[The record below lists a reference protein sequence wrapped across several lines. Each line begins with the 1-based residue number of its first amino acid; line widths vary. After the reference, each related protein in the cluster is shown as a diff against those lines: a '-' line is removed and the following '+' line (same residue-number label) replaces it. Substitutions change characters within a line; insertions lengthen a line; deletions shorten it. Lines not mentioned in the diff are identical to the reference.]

1 MGSNLEFNQ
10 TMKNTTNLRVSHRYV
25 RLTDTSFNIFGS
37 SVILG
42 MTNNPAFPNPL
53 VPLATL
59 SALQTDYAQKLAA
72 NLTGGTVAT
81 AAKNKARAALT
92 DGLRRQ
98 GIYVQGV
105 ANEMITLLSSGYSSV
120 SQNRAQTQLVR
131 PWIRKILNEDTGK
144 LTLRVTPIA
153 NARNYQVQIQV
164 GGGEWQEAGIFPQAR
179 RLVVANLTSG
189 TVYNIRVRAIGGSTG
204 YSEWSNVTSRM
215 SL

>member
-1 MGSNLEFNQ
+1 
-10 TMKNTTNLRVSHRYV
+10 MKDTTNLRVSHRYA
-25 RLTDTSFNIFGS
+25 RLKDTSLSIFGS
-37 SVILG
+37 SVIHA
-42 MTNNPAFPNPL
+42 MTNNPAFSNPL
-53 VPLATL
+53 VPLTTL

-81 AAKNKARAALT
+81 AAKNQARAALT

-105 ANEMITLLSSGYSSV
+105 ANELTTLLSSGFASV
-120 SQNRAQTQLVR
+120 NQNRSQTALAK
-131 PWIRKILNEDTGK
+131 PGIRKILNEGTEK

-164 GGGEWQEAGIFPQAR
+164 GGGAWQEAGIFPQAR
-179 RLVVANLTSG
+179 RIGLANLTPG
-189 TVYNIRVRAIGGSTG
+189 TVYNIRVRALGGSTC